1 MHHCCYGETMKEAA
15 VQMDQPALVKRMF
28 DLALA
33 LPGLVVAAPIVLVAM
48 ALIRATSQGP
58 AIFAQERVGRH
69 EQPFRCYKLRTM
81 YVNTP
86 HVATHEVAVSAITP
100 LGAFLRRFKI
110 DELPQLWNVVIGQ
123 MSMVGPRP
131 CLPGQEELVRH
142 RRALGVFSLRPGIT
156 GLAQVR
162 GIDMS
167 NPQRCAETDAE
178 YMHAI
183 SLREDLR
190 LIVRTIL

>member
-1 MHHCCYGETMKEAA
+1 
-15 VQMDQPALVKRMF
+15 
-28 DLALA
+28 
-33 LPGLVVAAPIVLVAM
+33 
-48 ALIRATSQGP
+48 
-58 AIFAQERVGRH
+58 
-69 EQPFRCYKLRTM
+69 M

-142 RRALGVFSLRPGIT
+142 RRTLGIFSLRPGIT

>member
-1 MHHCCYGETMKEAA
+1 MREPP
-15 VQMDQPALVKRMF
+15 VQMDQPGLAKRLF

-33 LPGLVVAAPIVLVAM
+33 LPGLVVAVPVVLVAM
-48 ALIRATSQGP
+48 AVIRATSAGP

-69 EQPFRCYKLRTM
+69 ERLFRCYKLRTM
-81 YVNTP
+81 YLNTP
-86 HVATHEVAVSAITP
+86 HVATHEVAASAITP
-100 LGAFLRRFKI
+100 VGAFLRRFKI

-131 CLPGQEELVRH
+131 CLPAQDELIRH
-142 RRALGVFSLRPGIT
+142 RRALGVFALRPGIT

-167 NPQRCAETDAE
+167 NPLRCAQTDAE
-178 YMHAI
+178 YMRAI

-190 LIVRTIL
+190 LIVRTVL

>member
-1 MHHCCYGETMKEAA
+1 MHHYCYGETMKEAA
-15 VQMDQPALVKRMF
+15 VQMDQPALAKRMF

-48 ALIRATSQGP
+48 ALIRATSHGP

-142 RRALGVFSLRPGIT
+142 RRTLGIFSLRPGIT

-178 YMHAI
+178 YMQAI

>member
-1 MHHCCYGETMKEAA
+1 MKDVA
-15 VQMDQPALVKRMF
+15 VQMDQPTLAKRMF

-33 LPGLVVAAPIVLVAM
+33 LPGLAVAAPIVLVAM

-142 RRALGVFSLRPGIT
+142 RRTLGIFSLRPGIT